1 MAGLPLAFASPWVL
15 LALLALPVIWYL
27 LRLTPPKP
35 RSEFFPPFV
44 ILEQL
49 RATEDTP
56 AQSPWWLTLL
66 RLAMAALVI
75 LAMAGPVFNPGE
87 TPLRGE
93 GPLLVVIDDGWAS
106 ADSVELVQKSAL
118 SMVSAAEEA
127 GRTVAIARTTDL
139 ADVAIEPLRAADAR
153 ALLESGDNRA
163 ARPDHT
169 LTAQRVQTA
178 IAQTQFGEAVFFS
191 DGLARREET
200 RALLG
205 MLATINGP
213 LLLAR
218 PQTSSLVALRPVEN
232 RPSNM
237 VGTAIRSD
245 SAASL
250 PLRITAYDKNGLPLA
265 TAPALFAAGE
275 TEADFE
281 LSQPVEIRN
290 QIVRVV
296 VDNAQNAGA
305 VQLLDDSNRRRVV
318 GLISGQSA
326 DISQPL
332 LSPLYYINRALLPFS
347 DLRAADTA
355 NIDEAVDDLLNQN
368 VSAMVLADVGTLP
381 EQAREQ
387 ITGFLEEGGLVI
399 RFAGPRLAANPASA
413 LLPVE
418 LVQGD
423 RFIGGALSWETPKSV
438 APFEPASPFFG
449 LKTPGDVTVSRQVLA
464 LQSQDLENRT
474 WARLEDGTP
483 LVTASQLG
491 EGWLVLFHVNSDNN
505 WSNLPL
511 SGTFVEMLRRT
522 VNLAR
527 STGVKPLD
535 DAQLRLPPMEVLDGR
550 GSMVPPPLGVK
561 PLVLE
566 GTAEPQVSLENPP
579 GFYGTEDGFRALNLM
594 GEADTLT
601 TLQPSMVPAGT
612 QTMTLATSS
621 SFTLR
626 PWLLL
631 AAMVLFLADCL
642 AVLWFAG
649 LLKGSAGKPAKPL
662 ARPASANSAIL
673 LAAILGLFA
682 WGGAYVPEAMA
693 QSATAEDGLDYSA
706 ALRTRFAYVVN
717 GNDEIDRISRAGLLG
732 LTRFVASR
740 TALEPGDPVG
750 VDVATDE
757 LSFYPF
763 LYWAVDQGTPSP
775 GEEAMARVDAYMK
788 QGGTVLFDTRDQIS
802 GVLNNGS
809 GGNRKLREILASLD
823 VPPLEPVPSD
833 HVLTK
838 AFFLLDSFP
847 GRFQGGDLWVEQIGA
862 ADEAELR
869 PARAGDGVSTIMIT
883 SNDFAG
889 AWAIDEQSRSL
900 LPITPPVP
908 GQREYAFRVGVNIVM
923 YTMTGNYKADQV
935 HVPALLERLG
945 Q

>member
-49 RATEDTP
+49 KATEDTP
-56 AQSPWWLTLL
+56 AKSPWWLTLL
-66 RLAMAALVI
+66 RLAMAALAI
-75 LAMAGPVFNPGE
+75 LAMAGPILNPGE
-87 TPLRGE
+87 TPLKGE
-93 GPLLVVIDDGWAS
+93 GPLLMVIDDGWAS
-106 ADSVELVQKSAL
+106 AASSDQVHRTALAMLSV
-118 SMVSAAEEA
+118 A
-127 GRTVAIARTTDL
+127 GEKGRPVTVVRTTDL
-139 ADVAIEPLRAADAR
+139 EDVSLEPMSVAEASG
-153 ALLESGDNRA
+153 LLEAGTNRP
-163 ARPDHT
+163 ARPDHA
-169 LTAQRVQTA
+169 LAAQRIRSA
-178 IAQTQFGEAVFFS
+178 IAATGFGETVFFS
-191 DGLARREET
+191 DGLARSDRT
-200 RALLG
+200 RGLLDS
-205 MLATINGP
+205 LASIDGP
-213 LLLAR
+213 LLVAS
-218 PQTSSLVALRPVEN
+218 PDTSGLVALSPVEN
-232 RPSNM
+232 QPSSM
-237 VGTAIRSD
+237 IGTAIR
-245 SAASL
+245 ANGGGSL
-250 PLRITAYDKNGLPLA
+250 PLRITAFDKNGLPIA
-265 TAPALFAAGE
+265 TTQTLFADGE
-275 TEADFE
+275 TEARFE
-281 LSQPVEIRN
+281 LSQPVEVRN
-290 QIVRVV
+290 QIVRIVAESA
-296 VDNAQNAGA
+296 NNAGA

-332 LSPLYYINRALLPFS
+332 LSPLYYINRALSPFS
-347 DLRAADTA
+347 DLRFADTA
-355 NIDEAVDDLLNQN
+355 NTDEAVDDLLNQN

-381 EQAREQ
+381 VQAREQ
-387 ITGFLEEGGLVI
+387 ITGFLDKGGLVI

-438 APFEPASPFFG
+438 APFEPSSPFFG
-449 LKTPGDVTVSRQVLA
+449 LKTPEDVSVSRQVLA

-483 LVTASQLG
+483 LVTANQVG
-491 EGWLVLFHVNSDNN
+491 AGWLVLFHVNSDNN

-527 STGVKPLD
+527 STGVKPLE
-535 DAQLRLPPMEVLDGR
+535 DAQLRLPPMEVLDGK
-550 GSMVPPPLGVK
+550 GVPVPPPVGVK

-566 GTAEPQVSLENPP
+566 GSIEPRVTLENPP
-579 GFYGTEDGFRALNLM
+579 GLYGTEDGFRALNLI
-594 GEADTLT
+594 GEAETLT
-601 TLQPSMVPAGT
+601 AVEPVMLPAKA
-612 QTMTLATSS
+612 QTTTLAASTSL
-621 SFTLR
+621 TLR

-649 LLKGSAGKPAKPL
+649 LIRGSSK
-662 ARPASANSAIL
+662 ARPRAVPAATVLL
-673 LAAILGLFA
+673 LAAALGVVAPAGSFMS
-682 WGGAYVPEAMA
+682 PAMA
-693 QSATAEDGLDYSA
+693 QSATADDGLDYSA

-717 GNDEIDRISRAGLLG
+717 GNEEIDAISRAGLLG
-732 LTRFVASR
+732 LTRFVSSR

-750 VDVATDE
+750 VDVITDE

-763 LYWAVDQGTPSP
+763 LYWAIDPAAPAP

-809 GGNRKLREILASLD
+809 GGNQKLREILATLD
-823 VPPLEPVPSD
+823 IPPLEPVPSD

-847 GRFQGGDLWVEQIGA
+847 GRYQGGDLWVEQIGT
-862 ADEAELR
+862 ADETETR

-889 AWAIDEQSRSL
+889 AWAVDEQNRSL

>member
-15 LALLALPVIWYL
+15 LALLALPIIWYL

-44 ILEQL
+44 ILERL
-49 RATEDTP
+49 KATEDTP
-56 AQSPWWLTLL
+56 AKSPWWLTLL
-66 RLAMAALVI
+66 RLAMAALAI
-75 LAMAGPVFNPGE
+75 LAMAGPILNPGE
-87 TPLRGE
+87 TPLKGE
-93 GPLLVVIDDGWAS
+93 GPLLMVIDDGWAS
-106 ADSVELVQKSAL
+106 AGSAEIVQKTAL
-118 SMVSAAEEA
+118 SMLETAEER
-127 GRTVAIARTTDL
+127 GRPVAIARTTDP
-139 ADVAIEPLRAADAR
+139 ADVSLEPVRAAEAR
-153 ALLESGDNRA
+153 GLLEAGSNRSV
-163 ARPDHT
+163 RPDHA
-169 LTAQRVQTA
+169 LAAQRIRTA
-178 IAQTQFGEAVFFS
+178 MATSTFGEVVFFS
-191 DGLARREET
+191 DGLT
-200 RALLG
+200 RNEGTRSLLDT
-205 MLATINGP
+205 LATIDGP
-213 LLLAR
+213 LLVAR
-218 PQTSSLVALRPVEN
+218 TDTSSLVALRPVEN
-232 RPSNM
+232 QPSSM
-237 VGTAIRSD
+237 TGTAIRAD
-245 SAASL
+245 SGASL
-250 PLRITAYDKNGLPLA
+250 PLQITAYDKNGLPLA
-265 TAPALFAAGE
+265 VAQTLFAAGE
-275 TEADFE
+275 TETRFE
-281 LSQPVEIRN
+281 LSQPVEVRN
-290 QIVRVV
+290 QIVRITAE
-296 VDNAQNAGA
+296 NANNAGA

-318 GLISGQSA
+318 GLISGQSV
-326 DISQPL
+326 DVSQPL
-332 LSPLYYINRALLPFS
+332 LSPLYYINRALSPFS
-347 DLRAADTA
+347 DLRFADTA
-355 NIDEAVDDLLNQN
+355 NTDEAVDDLLNQN

-381 EQAREQ
+381 VQAREQ
-387 ITGFLEEGGLVI
+387 ITEFLNEGGLVI
-399 RFAGPRLAANPASA
+399 RFAGPRLAANPGSA

-449 LKTPGDVTVSRQVLA
+449 LDTPEDVSVSRQVLA

-491 EGWLVLFHVNSDNN
+491 AGWLVLFHVNSDNN

-527 STGVKPLD
+527 STGVGPLE
-535 DAQLRLPPMEVLDGR
+535 DAQLRLPPMEVLDGK
-550 GSMVPPPLGVK
+550 GVPIPPPVGVK

-566 GTAEPQVSLENPP
+566 GNIEPRVSLENPP
-579 GFYGTEDGFRALNLM
+579 GLYGTEDGFRALNLI
-594 GEADTLT
+594 GEAETLT
-601 TLQPSMVPAGT
+601 NLEEAMLPAKAQST
-612 QTMTLATSS
+612 TLATSAS
-621 SFTLR
+621 LSLR

-649 LLKGSAGKPAKPL
+649 LIRNSSN
-662 ARPASANSAIL
+662 ARPRTVPVTSAIL
-673 LAAILGLFA
+673 LATGLGLAA
-682 WGGAYVPEAMA
+682 WGSAFISPAMA
-693 QSATAEDGLDYSA
+693 QSAAAEDGLDYSA
-706 ALRTRFAYVVN
+706 ALRTRFAYVTN
-717 GNDEIDRISRAGLLG
+717 GNEEIDRISRAGLLG
-732 LTRFVASR
+732 LTRFVSSR

-750 VDVATDE
+750 VDVSTDE

-763 LYWAVDQGTPSP
+763 LYWAVDPAAPAP

-802 GVLNNGS
+802 GVLNSGS
-809 GGNRKLREILASLD
+809 GGNQKLREILATLD
-823 VPPLEPVPSD
+823 IPPLEPVPSD

-847 GRFQGGDLWVEQIGA
+847 GRYQGGDLWVEQIGT
-862 ADEAELR
+862 ADENETR

-889 AWAIDEQSRSL
+889 AWAIDEQNRSL
-900 LPITPPVP
+900 MPITPPVP

>member
-15 LALLALPVIWYL
+15 LALLALPIIWYL

-35 RSEFFPPFV
+35 RSEFFPPYV
-44 ILEQL
+44 ILERL
-49 RATEDTP
+49 KATEDTP
-56 AQSPWWLTLL
+56 AKSPWWLTLL
-66 RLAMAALVI
+66 RLAMAALAI
-75 LAMAGPVFNPGE
+75 LAMAGPILNPGE
-87 TPLRGE
+87 TPLKGE
-93 GPLLVVIDDGWAS
+93 GPLLMVIDDGWAS
-106 ADSVELVQKSAL
+106 AGSTEIVQKTAL
-118 SMVSAAEEA
+118 SMLETAEES
-127 GRTVAIARTTDL
+127 GRPVAIVKTTDP
-139 ADVAIEPLRAADAR
+139 ADVSLEPLRATEAR
-153 ALLESGDNRA
+153 GLLEAGSNRSV
-163 ARPDHT
+163 RPDHAIA
-169 LTAQRVQTA
+169 AQRIRTA
-178 IAQTQFGEAVFFS
+178 MATTTFGEAVFFS
-191 DGLARREET
+191 DGLT
-200 RALLG
+200 RNDGTRSLLDT
-205 MLATINGP
+205 LATIDGP
-213 LLLAR
+213 LLVAR
-218 PQTSSLVALRPVEN
+218 PDTSSLVAVRPVEN
-232 RPSNM
+232 QPSSM
-237 VGTAIRSD
+237 TGTAIRAD
-245 SAASL
+245 SGSSL

-265 TAPALFAAGE
+265 IAQTLFSAGE
-275 TEADFE
+275 TETRFE
-281 LSQPVEIRN
+281 LAQPVEVRN
-290 QIVRVV
+290 QIVRIVAEGA
-296 VDNAQNAGA
+296 NNAGA

-318 GLISGQSA
+318 GLISGQSV
-326 DISQPL
+326 DVSQPL
-332 LSPLYYINRALLPFS
+332 LSPLYYINRALSPFS
-347 DLRAADTA
+347 DLRFADTA
-355 NIDEAVDDLLNQN
+355 NTDEAVDDLLNQN

-381 EQAREQ
+381 VKAREQ
-387 ITGFLEEGGLVI
+387 ITEFLDKGGLVI

-449 LKTPGDVTVSRQVLA
+449 LDTPQDVSVSRQVLA

-483 LVTASQLG
+483 LVTANQLG
-491 EGWLVLFHVNSDNN
+491 AGWLVLFHVNSDNN

-527 STGVKPLD
+527 STSIGPLE
-535 DAQLRLPPMEVLDGR
+535 DAQLRLPPMEVLDGK
-550 GSMVPPPLGVK
+550 GVPVPPPVGVK

-566 GTAEPQVSLENPP
+566 GNIEPRVTLENPP
-579 GFYGTEDGFRALNLM
+579 GLYGTEDGFRALNLI
-594 GEADTLT
+594 GEAETLT
-601 TLQPSMVPAGT
+601 TLEEAMLPAKAQST
-612 QTMTLATSS
+612 TLATSAS
-621 SFTLR
+621 LSLR

-649 LLKGSAGKPAKPL
+649 LIRNASN
-662 ARPASANSAIL
+662 ARPRTVPAASAIL
-673 LAAILGLFA
+673 LAAGLGLFA
-682 WGGAYVPEAMA
+682 SAGSFVSPAMA
-693 QSATAEDGLDYSA
+693 QSTAAEDGLDYSA

-732 LTRFVASR
+732 LTRFVSSR

-750 VDVATDE
+750 VDVSTDE

-763 LYWAVDQGTPSP
+763 LYWAVDPAAP
-775 GEEAMARVDAYMK
+775 APEEETMARVDAYMK

-802 GVLNNGS
+802 GVLNSGS
-809 GGNRKLREILASLD
+809 GGNQKLREILATLD
-823 VPPLEPVPSD
+823 IPPLEPVPSD

-847 GRFQGGDLWVEQIGA
+847 GRYQGGDLWVEQIGT
-862 ADEAELR
+862 ADENETR

-889 AWAIDEQSRSL
+889 AWAIDEQNRSL
-900 LPITPPVP
+900 MPITPPVP